1 MPSQLPDDLDA
12 FGKIIAEHADA
23 VRAFVTVRL
32 DDPFGAHD
40 VAQEVFLLLWQ
51 KLDEVDL
58 ERPLRP
64 WLLSVAANLVRQHQR
79 KSRAT
84 PIGGNDALLDLL
96 DARIEGADEIRGPV
110 FAAME
115 HCLAKLG
122 ADARQLIEWRYAEG
136 LDIGE
141 IRARIGGKHSAMT
154 MKLHRLRA
162 LLLECIRAEMKEAA
176 P

>member
-1 MPSQLPDDLDA
+1 MPAKLPGDLDA
-12 FGKIIAEHADA
+12 FNEIIVAHEAA
-23 VRAFVTVRL
+23 VRAFIAVRL
-32 DDPFGAHD
+32 DDPFEAHD
-40 VAQEVFLLLWQ
+40 LAQEVFLVLWRR
-51 KLDEVDL
+51 LDEVDL
-58 ERPLRP
+58 ARPLRP
-64 WLLSVAANLVRQHQR
+64 WLLSVAANLVRQHRR
-79 KSRAT
+79 KGRAT
-84 PIGGNDALLDLL
+84 PIGGNDAVMDLL
-96 DARIEGADEIRGPV
+96 DARVEDGDGIRGPV

-141 IRARIGGKHSAMT
+141 IRARTGGKHSAMT

-162 LLLECIRAEMKEAA
+162 LLLDCIQLQVKEAT